1 MLDLL
6 VKEAFV
12 VELRKKMN
20 VGVKDGKI
28 AYIGEEEKEA
38 KQVIHANG
46 KLLLPSFANMHTHLP
61 MTLLRGLGA
70 DLPLMDW
77 LQKVI
82 WRLEAEFVSEEFVR
96 DGTLIALAEGIKNG
110 TTLFMDMYFF
120 EEIVGDVAKQVGV
133 RVGLGFGILDFPTK
147 VAKAPEEY
155 IKRAKDFVRVF
166 KGEELVFPVLCP
178 HAPYTCGPSTFEK
191 VQELAQSED
200 VYIHTHLSETREE
213 VEKIK
218 EQYEK
223 TPVMH
228 LESLGV
234 LSERLLCAHV
244 VWTTEEEREVLKE
257 RKVRVLHCPESNL
270 KLASG
275 IAPIWDYIRR
285 GIHVCL
291 GTDGPASNDNLNMH
305 EEMSLMAKLQK
316 GYSLNAKAMDADQ
329 ALRIATQMGFS
340 AVGIKAGRIE
350 LGFDADFILVKTD
363 SPHWKPL
370 YDPISQWVY
379 SASAEDIDTVVCKG
393 RILMEKREL
402 KTIDVQEVEFVA
414 SKWRDKILGFLTG
427 RGAGGSASASGAEG
441 RGFESPRP
449 DVKQ

>member
-6 VKEAFV
+6 VEDAFV
-12 VELRKKMN
+12 VQRGKRLN
-20 VGVKDGKI
+20 IGVKDGKI
-28 AYIGEEEKEA
+28 AYVGEENREA
-38 KQVIHANG
+38 KNVIKANG

-82 WRLEAEFVSEEFVR
+82 WKLEAEFVSPEFVR
-96 DGTLIALAEGIKNG
+96 DGTLIALAEGIRSG

-120 EEIVGDVAKQVGV
+120 EEVVGEVAKQVGV

-147 VAKAPEEY
+147 VAKTPEEY
-155 IKRAKDFVRVF
+155 IKRAKDFVKVF
-166 KGEELVFPVLCP
+166 KNEDLVFPVLCP

-191 VQELAQSED
+191 VQELALSENL
-200 VYIHTHLSETREE
+200 YIHTHLSETKEE
-213 VEKIK
+213 VENIK
-218 EQYEK
+218 DRYGK

-228 LESLGV
+228 LESLGL

-257 RKVRVLHCPESNL
+257 RGVKVLHCPESNL
-270 KLASG
+270 KLGSG
-275 IAPIWDYIRR
+275 IAPVWDYIKR

-305 EEMSLMAKLQK
+305 EEMALMAKLQK
-316 GYSLNAKAMDADQ
+316 GYSLNAKAMDAVKAFQ
-329 ALRIATQMGFS
+329 IATEMGFS
-340 AVGIKAGRIE
+340 AVGIKAGKIE
-350 LGFDADFILVKTD
+350 PGYDADFILVSTD
-363 SPHWKPL
+363 APHWKPL

-393 RILMEKREL
+393 KVLMEKREL
-402 KTIDVQEVEFVA
+402 KTIDVQEVEFLA
-414 SKWRDKILGFLTG
+414 NRWRERILRFLTG

-441 RGFESPRP
+441 QGFESPRP
-449 DVKQ
+449 DVE